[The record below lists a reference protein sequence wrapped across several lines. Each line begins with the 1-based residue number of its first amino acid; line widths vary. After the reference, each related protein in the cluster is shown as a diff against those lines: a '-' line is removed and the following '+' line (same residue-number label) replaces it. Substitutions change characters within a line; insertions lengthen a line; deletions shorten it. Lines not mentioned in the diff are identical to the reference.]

1 MKPKFNIWANLATL
15 AAINLTS
22 IPALSAAGYHWD
34 TNGATPGAGGV
45 SPGGTWA
52 ASGTTWSTDPLG
64 ATATSAYTTLSTDDL
79 VFSAG
84 SDARHNYTVTVDS
97 AQAAKSITFDDGRV
111 ILSGTGSITLGA
123 SNFLRTVAGGTNM
136 VIGNSTALSLGGT
149 NGLTKTGAG
158 ALIISNTA
166 THGLTG
172 GLTLNGGNLSVERN
186 GLNPFATSNTLT
198 FGGGTLQFRTTNISG
213 TTLDQTFGNVTV
225 NAGGGRLFVNSNALV
240 RAQVNLGTITATA
253 AGGSLVLGIPTGS
266 GSGSKVV
273 ATSSPN
279 DGTGILGGRI
289 IYANGTA
296 TTGYDFATITGGT
309 TVGAYAAYTA
319 LPVTGGSST
328 TNYNWTASSTLT
340 GNLAVNTLKL
350 APTATN
356 QTLALGTNLLT
367 VESGGILTTTNATIT
382 ISGTAGGT
390 RLTAGAGSN
399 YDLVVHDYVTTT
411 ISAVIGN
418 NGGNTVN
425 FVKAGIARTELS
437 GTNTYTGSTYI
448 NSGLLTISGSMT
460 SFGGNASNI
469 HLAPGAAIR
478 TGTFDASFYGRLV
491 QTNEEVGLFSSNVAA
506 NVDFTASGANMPNA
520 FFGSWNGNNANFN
533 YTGLITPANNTYRL
547 GFAQGTGGYFS
558 IGSGAAANALTGSN
572 DLIVGGSRVVLVSA
586 NHTFTGTTT
595 LRSGSRLVLANDLA
609 LQNSILDLGDSGGS
623 FLLNASAGGPTG
635 AAVTTSPILGG
646 LAGSRN
652 LSAAFSN
659 TSESFGPLSYQAA
672 IAVTGFTLNVGAGK
686 SPEYTGA
693 IGGFG
698 TGASGGTG
706 GAMTLTKTGLGT
718 QILSGISTYT
728 GATTISGGTLDLGTA
743 GSIAASTA
751 LTLGSAGTL
760 DTSDQ
765 TADFAIP
772 ASQPV
777 TFVIDPSGAGSSGK
791 IVADGLNI
799 TNAAVTISPT
809 ATLDDAAYVLATY
822 TPPLTGAA
830 FASTSGVPSGYE
842 IDYDYEGNK
851 IALVP
856 SGAPTGFAA
865 WQAANG
871 GAGITGGI
879 NGDHD
884 NDGVPN
890 GVEFF
895 IYGPV
900 ANSGFTALPPV
911 VNTSGVLS
919 VTWTKA
925 AGYTGTYGT
934 DYWVETSTTLDG
946 GSWTAEIADP
956 GVGFTVTF
964 PSSTEVKF
972 TFPGGPTYSGK
983 KFARLK
989 VTGP

>member
-1 MKPKFNIWANLATL
+1 MKAG
-15 AAINLTS
+15 INFCTS
-22 IPALSAAGYHWD
+22 IRVRPSNILTEHQNEYPAMKAKTSLNKFLRSLILSTPLLGMPCAIAADYYWD
-34 TNGATPGAGGV
+34 INGLTLGSGGV
-45 SPGGTWA
+45 SPSGTWA

-84 SDARHNYTVTVDS
+84 SDARHNYTVTVNS

-123 SNFLRTVAGGTNM
+123 SNFIRTVAGGTNM

-158 ALIISNTA
+158 ALVISNTS

-186 GLNPFATSNTLT
+186 GANPFATSNTLT
-198 FGGGTLQFRTTNISG
+198 FGGGTLQFKTTGSG
-213 TTLDQTFGNVTV
+213 TLDQTFGNVTV
-225 NAGGGRLFVNSNALV
+225 NAGGGRLFVDSNGFV

-253 AGGSLVLGIPTGS
+253 AGGSLVLGVPTGF
-266 GSGSKVV
+266 GSGAKVITT
-273 ATSSPN
+273 TSTN
-279 DGTGILGGRI
+279 DATGILGGRI

-296 TTGYDFATITGGT
+296 TTGYDFARITSGT

-319 LPVTGGSST
+319 LPLSGGSST
-328 TNYNWTASSTLT
+328 TNYNWTASSTLA

-350 APTATN
+350 APTTAN

-367 VESGGILTTTNATIT
+367 VESGGILTTTNATTT

-399 YDLVVHDYVTTT
+399 YDLIVHDYVTTT

-448 NSGLLTISGSMT
+448 NSGVLTISGSMT
-460 SFGGNASNI
+460 SFGGNARNI
-469 HLAPGAAIR
+469 HIAPGAAIR

-491 QTNEEVGLFSSNVAA
+491 QTNEEVGLFSSNAAA
-506 NVDFTASGANMPNA
+506 NVDFTATGANMPNA

-558 IGSGAAANALTGSN
+558 IGSGVAANALIGNN
-572 DLIVGGSRVVLVSA
+572 DLIVGGSRVVLVGT

-595 LRSGSRLVLANDLA
+595 MRTGSRLVLANDLA

-623 FLLNASAGGPTG
+623 FLLSASVGAPTG
-635 AAVTTSPILGG
+635 AAATTSPVLGG

-659 TSESFGPLSYQAA
+659 ASESFGPSYQAPT
-672 IAVTGFTLNVGAGK
+672 AVTGYTLNVGAGK
-686 SPEYTGA
+686 SPEYSGA

-706 GAMTLTKTGLGT
+706 GAMTLTKTGPGT
-718 QILSGISTYT
+718 QILTGTSNYT
-728 GATTISGGTLDLGTA
+728 GATSITAGRLTINGSGSINSSSSVTINGATATLRYNSSTNLSTTVNFTSGTLEGTNWNGSLSGQTIGANKTISPGNSPGTATTGSQTWAAGGSYLWEINNATGTA
-743 GSIAASTA
+743 GSDPGWDLENGT
-751 LTLGSAGTL
+751 GTL
-760 DTSDQ
+760 DITASSGSKFNILVTSLTLANASGLATNFSDALSYYWII
-765 TADFAIP
+765 ADFASI
-772 ASQPV
+772 
-777 TFVIDPSGAGSSGK
+777 
-791 IVADGLNI
+791 
-799 TNAAVTISPT
+799 
-809 ATLDDAAYVLATY
+809 
-822 TPPLTGAA
+822 
-830 FASTSGVPSGYE
+830 
-842 IDYDYEGNK
+842 
-851 IALVP
+851 
-856 SGAPTGFAA
+856 TGFAA
-865 WQAANG
+865 NAFN
-871 GAGITGGI
+871 I
-879 NGDHD
+879 NTTEFD
-884 NDGVPN
+884 NP
-890 GVEFF
+890 F
-895 IYGPV
+895 
-900 ANSGFTALPPV
+900 
-911 VNTSGVLS
+911 
-919 VTWTKA
+919 
-925 AGYTGTYGT
+925 TGTFG
-934 DYWVETSTTLDG
+934 VSLG
-946 GSWTAEIADP
+946 
-956 GVGFTVTF
+956 GVGAV
-964 PSSTEVKF
+964 
-972 TFPGGPTYSGK
+972 PGDNSQIYLTYTAIPEPRAALLGGLGLLMLL
-983 KFARLK
+983 RRRR
-989 VTGP
+989 

>member
-1 MKPKFNIWANLATL
+1 MKPKYNVWANLATL

-22 IPALSAAGYHWD
+22 IPALSAADFYWD

-45 SPGGTWA
+45 SPSGTWA
-52 ASGTTWSTDPLG
+52 SGGSTWSTAPLG

-84 SDARHNYTVTVDS
+84 NDAKHNYTVTVNS

-111 ILSGTGSITLGA
+111 TLSGTGSITLGA
-123 SNFLRTVAGGTNM
+123 SNFIRTVAGGTNM

-158 ALIISNTA
+158 ALVISNTA

-186 GLNPFATSNTLT
+186 GANPFATSNTLT
-198 FGGGTLQFRTTNISG
+198 FGGGTLQYKTTNISG

-225 NAGGGRLFVNSNALV
+225 NAGGGRLFVDSNGLV
-240 RAQVNLGTITATA
+240 RAQVSLGSITATA
-253 AGGSLVLGIPTGS
+253 AGGSLVLGVPTGF
-266 GSGSKVV
+266 GSGAK
-273 ATSSPN
+273 AITTTSTN
-279 DGTGILGGRI
+279 DATGILGGRI

-296 TTGYDFATITGGT
+296 TTGYDFARITSGT

-319 LPVTGGSST
+319 LPVSGGSST
-328 TNYNWTASSTLT
+328 TNYNWTTGSALT

-367 VESGGILTTTNATIT
+367 VESGGILTTTNATTT

-399 YDLVVHDYVTTT
+399 YDLIVHDYVTTT

-418 NGGNTVN
+418 NGGNAVN

-460 SFGGNASNI
+460 SFGGNARNI

-478 TGTFDASFYGRLV
+478 TGTFDANFYGRLV

-558 IGSGAAANALTGSN
+558 IGSVAANALKGNN
-572 DLIVGGSRVVLVSA
+572 DLIVGGSRVVLVGTD
-586 NHTFTGTTT
+586 HTFTGTTT
-595 LRSGSRLVLANDLA
+595 MRTGSRLVLANDLA
-609 LQNSILDLGDSGGS
+609 LQNSILDLRDSGGS
-623 FLLNASAGGPTG
+623 FLLSASVGAPTG
-635 AAVTTSPILGG
+635 AAVTTSPVLGG

-652 LSAAFSN
+652 LSAAFAEN
-659 TSESFGPLSYQAA
+659 NETFGPSFQAA
-672 IAVTGFTLNVGAGK
+672 SAVTGFTLNVGAGK
-686 SPEYTGA
+686 SPEYSGA

-698 TGASGGTG
+698 AGASGGTG

-718 QILSGISTYT
+718 QILSGTSTYT
-728 GATTISGGTLDLGTA
+728 GATTV
-743 GSIAASTA
+743 
-751 LTLGSAGTL
+751 SAGTL
-760 DTSDQ
+760 IINGNISTSSL
-765 TADFAIP
+765 TTVA
-772 ASQPV
+772 
-777 TFVIDPSGAGSSGK
+777 SGATLGGTGTVGALDVLGVGNLAPGNSPGTLNTGTITLANTSILSFELNPANTAVG
-791 IVADGLNI
+791 GLVNDLVS
-799 TNAAVTISPT
+799 VTGNL
-809 ATLDDAAYVLATY
+809 TLDGILNL
-822 TPPLTGAA
+822 TP
-830 FASTSGVPSGYE
+830 TSGDFLS
-842 IDYDYEGNK
+842 
-851 IALVP
+851 AT
-856 SGAPTGFAA
+856 TGTA
-865 WQAANG
+865 WRLFN
-871 GAGITGGI
+871 
-879 NGDHD
+879 
-884 NDGVPN
+884 
-890 GVEFF
+890 
-895 IYGPV
+895 
-900 ANSGFTALPPV
+900 
-911 VNTSGVLS
+911 
-919 VTWTKA
+919 
-925 AGYTGTYGT
+925 YTGTLTNNTLGFGSMPSLGSGLSWEINT
-934 DYWVETSTTLDG
+934 ATSGQVNLVVVVIPEPSAALLG
-946 GSWTAEIADP
+946 GLGLLILLRRRRA
-956 GVGFTVTF
+956 
-964 PSSTEVKF
+964 
-972 TFPGGPTYSGK
+972 
-983 KFARLK
+983 
-989 VTGP
+989 